1 MGDDKLKKSV
11 LHMRKVFEQ
20 WQQQRSE
27 QAFDRYRKERRGVK
41 AVVREA
47 KREAEDRF
55 GLKLSQNF
63 EGNMKVFWKEVKSV
77 RRGVQGEEMR
87 IKDSDGNMQ
96 VEGKALRHRWVDYF
110 DEL

>member
-1 MGDDKLKKSV
+1 MKNGSLFSNHKCIGISNAEEIKKGGRVGDDKLKKSV

-27 QAFDRYRKERRGVK
+27 QAFDRNREERRRVK

-55 GLKLSQNF
+55 GIKLSQNF
-63 EGNMKVFWKEVKSV
+63 EVIGRCS
-77 RRGVQGEEMR
+77 
-87 IKDSDGNMQ
+87 
-96 VEGKALRHRWVDYF
+96 GKK
-110 DEL
+110 